1 LNRRLEST
9 GAAAVLLLW
18 SAFAPAQSLAVR
30 EPLGDATGQALFDSE
45 GAEGG
50 LRAGTFDVRAAAGVA
65 YGFDDNVYASNQ
77 AVRSDSLVT
86 AALLLR
92 ATDQTPS
99 RLLQTV
105 AHLDARRYAHESS
118 QDADQYGAA
127 VDFGRAF
134 GGHDQ
139 LGLRIDA
146 AHQVESRTDIEAP
159 LVISPYE
166 DLRGA
171 LEFGHVFNRL
181 SAELR
186 AEGVRLQYDAPGQ
199 AYRDRWQYRAEL
211 APVYAVNASLRALT
225 ILYFNRDDFDTRGAL
240 DASADTR
247 GALLGARYE
256 SSGVF
261 TLEAAAGYFQRRAD
275 DGIDDLD
282 GLAVRAS
289 FNWQPTLLTHLEAG
303 VLRTDAPTRL
313 PGALAKIRSDVHVAL
328 THAWSRNL
336 ALLAGLRYQQD
347 EFDSLDRTD
356 SAWFVDTGCSW
367 SLTRRMLID
376 LRYQF
381 AMRDA
386 QDGVR
391 DFDRQIARLSWVWR
405 L

>member
-1 LNRRLEST
+1 MNRRLACA
-9 GAAAVLLLW
+9 GAAAWLC
-18 SAFAPAQSLAVR
+18 SASALAQSLAVR
-30 EPLGDATGQALFDSE
+30 EPLGDATGNALFDTD

-65 YGFDDNVYASNQ
+65 YGFDDNVYASNE
-77 AVRSDSLVT
+77 AVRSDSLAT
-86 AALLLR
+86 GALLLR

-99 RLLQTV
+99 RLLQAV

-134 GGHDQ
+134 GGRDQ

-146 AHQVESRTDIEAP
+146 AHRVESRTDIEAP

-171 LEFGHVFNRL
+171 LEYGHVFNRL

-186 AEGVRLQYDAPGQ
+186 AESVRLQYDAPGQ

-211 APVYAVNASLRALT
+211 APAFAVNARLRALAV
-225 ILYFNRDDFDTRGAL
+225 LYFNRDDFDIRGAL

-247 GALLGARYE
+247 GTLLGARYE

-261 TLEAAAGYFQRRAD
+261 ALEAAAGYFQRRAD

-282 GLAVRAS
+282 GLAARAS
-289 FNWQPTLLTHLEAG
+289 FTWQPTLLTQFEAG
-303 VLRTDAPTRL
+303 ALRTDAPTRL
-313 PGALAKIRSDVHVAL
+313 PGARAKIRSDAHVAL

-336 ALLAGLRYQQD
+336 SLLAGVRYQQD
-347 EFDSLDRTD
+347 EFDRLDRTD
-356 SAWFVDTGCSW
+356 SAWFVDTGCLW

-376 LRYQF
+376 FRYQF
-381 AMRDA
+381 ALRDT

-391 DFDRQIARLSWVWR
+391 DFDRQIVRLSWIWR